1 MIPNIKHI
9 AILGAGESGVG
20 AAILAKKEG
29 YKVFVSDLN
38 KIKDEYKKE
47 LQDHHIKFEEGRHDV
62 IKIISSDMVIKSPG
76 IPDKVKIIRALHNQG
91 TPVISEIE
99 FASWFAKG
107 KIVAITGSNGK
118 TTITL
123 LTHAILKNAGYKVG
137 VAGNLGYS
145 LARMIAKEDN
155 DYLVVEVSSFQLDDI
170 LHFKPHIAI
179 ISNIS
184 PDHLDRYE
192 YNMDQY
198 IASKM
203 RISMNQDENDFLIYN
218 LDDKILIEEV
228 KNENLKAVKIPFST
242 SGKVE
247 EGAFLNDKKQIE
259 ITLKNYDTMT
269 ITELALQG
277 QHNKQNSMAAS
288 IACRLLEVR
297 KESIRESLSNFDSLE
312 HRLEPVLD
320 IAGVNFINDSKAT
333 NINST
338 YYALETMN
346 KPTVWI
352 VGGVDK
358 GNDYTQLTEFVKDKV
373 KAIVILG
380 NDNTKIHAE
389 FDNVIDMI
397 IDVDNMEDAV
407 NSAFHMSKKGDTV
420 LLSPACASFDLFTS
434 FEDRGR
440 QFKQAIRKL

>member
-20 AAILAKKEG
+20 AAILAVKQG

-38 KIKDEYKKE
+38 KIKEQYKKE
-47 LQDHHIKFEEGRHDV
+47 LLEHNIKFEEGRHDI
-62 IKIISSDMVIKSPG
+62 IKIISSDLVIKSPG

-99 FASWFAKG
+99 FASWFTDAKV
-107 KIVAITGSNGK
+107 VAITGSNGK
-118 TTITL
+118 TTVTL
-123 LTHAILKNAGYKVG
+123 LTYDILKTDGFDVG

-145 LARMIAKEDN
+145 LARMVAKKDH
-155 DYLVVEVSSFQLDDI
+155 DYLVVEMSSFQLDDI
-170 LHFKPHIAI
+170 LHFKPYIAI

-192 YNMDQY
+192 YSMKQY

-203 RISMNQDENDFLIYN
+203 RITMNQDENDFLIYN
-218 LDDKILIEEV
+218 SEDPILIEEI
-228 KNENLKAVKIPFST
+228 KNGNIKAQIIPFT
-242 SGKVE
+242 TTGKVE
-247 EGAFLNDKKQIE
+247 EGAFLNEKEEIQ
-259 ITLKNYDTMT
+259 ITLKNYGTMT

-277 QHNKQNSMAAS
+277 RHNKQNSMAAA
-288 IACRLLEVR
+288 IAGKLLQVR
-297 KESIRESLSNFDSLE
+297 KESTRLSLANFESLE

-320 IAGVNFINDSKAT
+320 IAGIRFINDSKAT

-338 YYALETMN
+338 YYALETMI

-358 GNDYTQLTEFVKDKV
+358 GNDYTQLTEFVKEKV
-373 KAIVILG
+373 KGIVVLG
-380 NDNTKIHAE
+380 KDNAKIHAE
-389 FDNVIDMI
+389 FDNVVDMI
-397 IDVDNMEDAV
+397 IDVDTMQDAV
-407 NSAFHMSKKGDTV
+407 NSAFHMSKKGDAV
-420 LLSPACASFDLFTS
+420 LLSPACASFDLFSS